1 MSMSKEAIFEKVKA
15 TLADSLNA
23 DPEDIKPEATLA
35 GDLGAESI
43 DFLDIVFRLERGF
56 NTKIPR
62 DELFPE
68 AIFQQDP
75 KYVKDGVVTM
85 DGVAEL
91 RVHLPYADV
100 DKFAKNPQVKNIPD
114 LFTVDMICKYIEH
127 KTKSAS

>member
-1 MSMSKEAIFEKVKA
+1 MSMTKEAIFEKVKA

-23 DPEDIKPEATLA
+23 DAEDITPEATLA

-75 KYVKDGVVTM
+75 KFVKDGVVTP
-85 DGVAEL
+85 DGLAEL
-91 RVHLPYADV
+91 KTRLPFADV
-100 DKFAKNPQVKNIPD
+100 DKFAKNPQVKNIGD
-114 LFTVDMICKYIEH
+114 LFTVDMIVRYIEH
-127 KTKSAS
+127 KMKNAS

>member
-1 MSMSKEAIFEKVKA
+1 MSMTKEAIFEKVKA

-23 DPEDIKPEATLA
+23 DPEDIKPEARLA
-35 GDLGAESI
+35 ADLGAESI

-75 KYVKDGVVTM
+75 KFVKDGMVTP
-85 DGVAEL
+85 DGLKEL
-91 RVHLPYADV
+91 KAKLPFADV
-100 DKFAKNPQVKNIPD
+100 DKFAKNPQVKNLGD
-114 LFTVDMICKYIEH
+114 LFTVDMVTSFIEH
-127 KTKSAS
+127 KLKAGS